1 MTRKSEPITGLPADP
16 NDPDDFDI
24 SEAEIQRGLVARH
37 VRRGTQRAPKKV
49 PVSIRLDAE
58 VVELLRAS
66 GPGWQSR
73 ANDLLRG
80 GLGLAATGG
89 AMQVPAP
96 SDLVYT
102 VDPGNGLMLS
112 SDGVVSTTNQ
122 TDLAVLAPDGTR
134 HVFRICGADAVSQA
148 SVLYFAKS
156 WKAGLVWGAVNTKEH
171 CTGNPF
177 RSLQDTELSGVK
189 YTHLRD
195 KR

>member
-24 SEAEIQRGLVARH
+24 SEADIQRGLVARH

-96 SDLVYT
+96 SDVVYT
-102 VDPGNGLMLS
+102 FDPGSGLTLS
-112 SDGVVSTTNQ
+112 SDGVVLPKGQ
-122 TDLAVLAPDGTR
+122 LGHAVMMADG
-134 HVFRICGADAVSQA
+134 VFRICAPDAVSQA
-148 SVLYFAKS
+148 SELYFASS
-156 WKAGLVWGAVNTKEH
+156 WKMGLESGVCKTKEH
-171 CTGNPF
+171 CRGNPY
-177 RSLQDTELSGVK
+177 SPWPQTEMSAVK
-189 YTHLRD
+189 CTPLYHKT
-195 KR
+195 